1 MSKIVLTEEDVTNT
15 PATGKS
21 NLYVKTDGSL
31 AVRDDTGTETIAL
44 SSGAIGTTIQAYDA
58 GLAYLDGLNFTN
70 ESTFKQGVNLEIG
83 VDVQAYDAD
92 TAKLDV
98 VQTWTAEQTF
108 AEIKETVYNMT
119 GTVIDPAN
127 GTIQYKTLSG
137 NTTLTESLADGQ
149 SVTLMIN
156 DGTAYTVTWPT
167 TTWVGGSAPTLPTSG
182 YAVIVL
188 WQVSGTLYGNHVGDA

>member
-21 NLYVKTDGSL
+21 NLYIKTDGSL
-31 AVRDDTGTETIAL
+31 AIRDDTGTETIAL
-44 SSGAIGTTIQAYDA
+44 SSGAIGTTI
-58 GLAYLDGLNFTN
+58 
-70 ESTFKQGVNLEIG
+70 
-83 VDVQAYDAD
+83 QAYDAD

-108 AEIKETVYNMT
+108 AEIKETVYNLT

-156 DGTAYTVTWPT
+156 DGTAYIVTWPT